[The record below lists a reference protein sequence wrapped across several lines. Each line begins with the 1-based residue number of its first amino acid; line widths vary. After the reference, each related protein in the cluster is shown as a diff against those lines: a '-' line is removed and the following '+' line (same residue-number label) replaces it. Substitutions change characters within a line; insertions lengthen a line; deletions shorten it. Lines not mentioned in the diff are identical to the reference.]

1 MAFLRG
7 ARRSLGPILYNRV
20 FTSSGSTST
29 TFATSRHKFST
40 WAFTKR
46 GSLDEST
53 QTKISIPACYS
64 SGSVISLRRFS
75 VGASSA
81 DQMSLIKQLRERT
94 SAPIKDVKASLIE
107 CNWDIEAAQKDL
119 RKRGKVLASKKSSR
133 TATEGM
139 LALAQNGNRAA
150 LIELN
155 CETDFV
161 ARNEIFQHLA
171 LALAKQALISN
182 SSSEQASGILPVR
195 PDYLEGGIQSRATC
209 PHQLWTVHSHPETV
223 DPFFASLP
231 LPEKKKLLKSGKP
244 PLMRLQFSETHQ
256 TSALSFSTS
265 SRPPH
270 NSPIFLMISKFHKFR
285 GTPSTPIHEHLQSTF
300 TSLCCSSPDH
310 LTKEMIV
317 SPVSGITVLLILS
330 KLSISSSVL
339 HQIRLDSSPY
349 HNHPLV
355 KIHENF
361 FVPFASLETDS
372 VELTINLEHQKIS
385 GETTVQNAIT
395 EVAAMMGENIKLR
408 RAFVISASSQ
418 GVVSTYLHT
427 SPQPGLGRIA
437 GVVSLEVEDGNSQ
450 SEALQRVGSELA
462 MHVVAAKPLFL
473 TREHVTS
480 DALENEREILKS
492 QVISDT
498 WIGSLPD
505 AFQILN
511 SIDPGEI
518 TVKPILYASLLQTSV
533 KVRSFRPGLQIHAHA
548 VKSGL
553 ETDRFS
559 KMSFLGPQWLL
570 GIFGWENPAKAIA
583 LFWDMVGFGVEPN
596 GFTLSAVIKACSELR
611 DLRLDQSFHAM
622 VLRRGFDSNNV
633 IVSSLI
639 DMYGRNYVLEDAKQ
653 VFDEM
658 LEPDAICWT
667 SIISAMTR
675 NDSFENAL
683 AFFYSMQRNAG
694 LLPDGFTYGT
704 VLTACGN
711 MGRLKRGRE
720 VHSKVITCGLCGNV
734 VVESSLVDMYG
745 KCGSV
750 NAAQA
755 VFDRMMVK
763 NSVSWSALLGA
774 YSQNGQFESVFKLF
788 KMMEKF
794 DLYSFGT
801 VIRAC
806 AALAAVR
813 QGKEVHCQYVR
824 RGGWR
829 DVIVESALVD
839 LYAKCGCIDF
849 AYSVFVQMQVRNL
862 ISWNSMI
869 CGLAQNGRGQ
879 EAIDLFEDM
888 IENDIKLDYISFV
901 GVLFACSHSGLV
913 DQGKK
918 YFDLMRTD
926 YGIKPGTEHYNCM
939 VDLLCRTG
947 LLEEA
952 ENLIENADCRNTS
965 SLWAVLLGAC
975 TSCTESNTAE
985 RIAKK
990 MMKREPDSHL
1000 SYVLLANVYRAVG
1013 RWSDA
1018 LKIRKLMKSRGVKK
1032 TPAKSWIETDNSFGA
1047 DYENVH
1053 KETKFSSAESSGK
1066 SQMAIEKMVEGR
1078 LRKYYED
1085 VVLMEQKFI
1094 MNDLNVKTVL
1104 DNLSQEVGSLVK
1116 IGSFFKMEVGEGI
1129 QRVRKGGMVVSLS
1142 LQDFILRARI
1152 FKLYRKALRTAR
1164 RAPPHARGEL
1174 RRTIRQ
1180 EMENNKNCN
1189 DKQRIRFLMSEG
1201 LERLKGL
1208 NELLDMQGHP

>member
-195 PDYLEGGIQSRATC
+195 PDYLE
-209 PHQLWTVHSHPETV
+209 
-223 DPFFASLP
+223 
-231 LPEKKKLLKSGKP
+231 
-244 PLMRLQFSETHQ
+244 
-256 TSALSFSTS
+256 
-265 SRPPH
+265 
-270 NSPIFLMISKFHKFR
+270 
-285 GTPSTPIHEHLQSTF
+285 
-300 TSLCCSSPDH
+300 
-310 LTKEMIV
+310 
-317 SPVSGITVLLILS
+317 
-330 KLSISSSVL
+330 
-339 HQIRLDSSPY
+339 
-349 HNHPLV
+349 
-355 KIHENF
+355 
-361 FVPFASLETDS
+361 
-372 VELTINLEHQKIS
+372 ELTINLEHQKIS

-492 QVISDT
+492 Q
-498 WIGSLPD
+498 
-505 AFQILN
+505 
-511 SIDPGEI
+511 
-518 TVKPILYASLLQTSV
+518 
-533 KVRSFRPGLQIHAHA
+533 
-548 VKSGL
+548 
-553 ETDRFS
+553 
-559 KMSFLGPQWLL
+559 
-570 GIFGWENPAKAIA
+570 
-583 LFWDMVGFGVEPN
+583 
-596 GFTLSAVIKACSELR
+596 
-611 DLRLDQSFHAM
+611 
-622 VLRRGFDSNNV
+622 
-633 IVSSLI
+633 
-639 DMYGRNYVLEDAKQ
+639 
-653 VFDEM
+653 
-658 LEPDAICWT
+658 
-667 SIISAMTR
+667 
-675 NDSFENAL
+675 
-683 AFFYSMQRNAG
+683 
-694 LLPDGFTYGT
+694 
-704 VLTACGN
+704 
-711 MGRLKRGRE
+711 
-720 VHSKVITCGLCGNV
+720 
-734 VVESSLVDMYG
+734 
-745 KCGSV
+745 
-750 NAAQA
+750 
-755 VFDRMMVK
+755 
-763 NSVSWSALLGA
+763 
-774 YSQNGQFESVFKLF
+774 
-788 KMMEKF
+788 
-794 DLYSFGT
+794 
-801 VIRAC
+801 
-806 AALAAVR
+806 
-813 QGKEVHCQYVR
+813 
-824 RGGWR
+824 
-829 DVIVESALVD
+829 
-839 LYAKCGCIDF
+839 
-849 AYSVFVQMQVRNL
+849 
-862 ISWNSMI
+862 
-869 CGLAQNGRGQ
+869 
-879 EAIDLFEDM
+879 
-888 IENDIKLDYISFV
+888 
-901 GVLFACSHSGLV
+901 
-913 DQGKK
+913 
-918 YFDLMRTD
+918 
-926 YGIKPGTEHYNCM
+926 
-939 VDLLCRTG
+939 
-947 LLEEA
+947 
-952 ENLIENADCRNTS
+952 
-965 SLWAVLLGAC
+965 
-975 TSCTESNTAE
+975 
-985 RIAKK
+985 
-990 MMKREPDSHL
+990 
-1000 SYVLLANVYRAVG
+1000 
-1013 RWSDA
+1013 
-1018 LKIRKLMKSRGVKK
+1018 
-1032 TPAKSWIETDNSFGA
+1032 
-1047 DYENVH
+1047 
-1053 KETKFSSAESSGK
+1053 AESSGK

-1129 QRVRKGGMVVSLS
+1129 QR
-1142 LQDFILRARI
+1142 
-1152 FKLYRKALRTAR
+1152 KALRTAR